1 MVPGSTLRYGS
12 NFWQVTVNPR
22 LSSRQ
27 PIDAA
32 AMPFPSDETT
42 PPVTNIN
49 LAIRFHP
56 LHERSFK
63 ELRDP
68 CEVFGRIH
76 ADGIVL
82 GFHHTDG
89 ITVFKRA
96 ELLQALELFQRTH
109 LQRRVGQQE

>member
-32 AMPFPSDETT
+32 AMPFPNDETT

-63 ELRDP
+63 KLRDP
-68 CEVFGRIH
+68 FEVFRRIH
-76 ADGIVL
+76 ADGVIV
-82 GFHHTDG
+82 GFHYANG
-89 ITVFKRA
+89 ITVFERA
-96 ELLQALELFQRTH
+96 ELLEPLELFQRADP
-109 LQRRVGQQE
+109 